1 MNASLDRIW
10 IHDECLGLADQ
21 TDAFFILDWELYKRR
36 DWSANRVYFMLS
48 VLRGSGVE
56 VIQGDTI
63 SIIQTLL
70 STSNI
75 YVLSA
80 KDPELADLTDETLLL
95 GVRKLESNEWLV
107 PNWQDKDLK
116 RFSRFWNKVRKQ
128 L

>member
-1 MNASLDRIW
+1 MNDSSYRIW

-21 TDAFFILDWELYKRR
+21 PGAFFILDWEFYKRR
-36 DWSANRVYFMLS
+36 NWSANRVYFMLS
-48 VLRGSGVE
+48 VLRGSEVE
-56 VIQGDTI
+56 VIEGETI

-75 YVLSA
+75 HVLPA
-80 KDPELADLTDETLLL
+80 KDPELADLTEETFLL
-95 GVRKLESNEWLV
+95 GVHKLESSKWLI